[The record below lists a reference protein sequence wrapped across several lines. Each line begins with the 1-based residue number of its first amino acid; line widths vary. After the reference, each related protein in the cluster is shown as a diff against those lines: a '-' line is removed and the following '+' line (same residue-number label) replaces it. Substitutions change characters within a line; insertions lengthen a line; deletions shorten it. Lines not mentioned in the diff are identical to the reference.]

1 MAIADNV
8 VAVEAAI
15 EKNKSLVNRQDQV
28 TLVGVTKYHTVAEAQ
43 QVVAAGV
50 TNIAENRPEGL
61 AEKQAALADHSDLI
75 WHFIGTLQRRKVKQV
90 INEIDY
96 FHALD
101 RLSLAQEIQKR
112 ALKPIKCFVE
122 VNVSGEES
130 KSGLP
135 LADVES
141 FIQSL
146 AEFDRIQV
154 VGLMT
159 MAPIDADATAL
170 HRYFKSLRLKRDDI
184 KALNL
189 PWAPCHELSM
199 GMTHDYEIAVQEGA
213 TFVRVG
219 TRLFEA

>member
-8 VAVEAAI
+8 AAVEAAI
-15 EKNKSLVNRQDQV
+15 EKNKALANRQDQV

-50 TNIAENRPEGL
+50 KNVAENRPEGL
-61 AEKQAALADHSDLI
+61 AEKQAAFADHPDLI

-101 RLSLAQEIQKR
+101 RLSLAKEIQKR

-130 KSGLP
+130 KSGLQ
-135 LADVES
+135 LADVAP

-170 HRYFKSLRLKRDDI
+170 HGYFKSLRLKRDEI

-189 PWAPCHELSM
+189 AWAPCQELSM

>member
-8 VAVEAAI
+8 AAVEAAI
-15 EKNKSLVNRQDQV
+15 EKNKALANRQDQV

-50 TNIAENRPEGL
+50 KNVAENRPEGL
-61 AEKQAALADHSDLI
+61 AEKQAAFADHKDLV

-101 RLSLAQEIQKR
+101 RRSLAQEIQKR
-112 ALKPIKCFVE
+112 ALQPIKCFVE
-122 VNVSGEES
+122 VNVSGEAS
-130 KSGLP
+130 KSGLQ
-135 LADVES
+135 LTDVAP

-159 MAPIDADATAL
+159 MAPIDADAAAL
-170 HRYFKSLRLKRDDI
+170 HGYFKSLREKRDEI
-184 KALNL
+184 KALGL
-189 PWAPCHELSM
+189 AWAPCQELSM